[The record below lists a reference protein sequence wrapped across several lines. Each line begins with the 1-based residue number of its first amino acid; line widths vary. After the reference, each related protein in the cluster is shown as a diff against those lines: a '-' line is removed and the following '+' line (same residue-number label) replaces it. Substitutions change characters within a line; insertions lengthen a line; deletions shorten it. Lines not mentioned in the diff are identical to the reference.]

1 MYFSVEFGPV
11 KGERP
16 EKESKHTWEQTGS
29 GQVHQL
35 YAHPADFGRCGVTNQ
50 IKSIFQIVT
59 KRKKAY
65 KTVVRVS
72 RIFQAPFGDWKL
84 RNFGNTTL
92 SSFSVIE
99 TSNFLLWKVGVA
111 TGFGFF
117 FFFWSKKGLFLSLG
131 GCCHLMSLS
140 GTAAS
145 PLALNS
151 SVELKLKSQRF
162 LFLP

>member
-1 MYFSVEFGPV
+1 MNKMYFSVEFGPV

-117 FFFWSKKGLFLSLG
+117 FFLVKERVVSFSGWMLPSDVSKWHCGFT
-131 GCCHLMSLS
+131 S
-140 GTAAS
+140 GS
-145 PLALNS
+145 
-151 SVELKLKSQRF
+151 E
-162 LFLP
+162 